1 MHFFSNPQCLLP
13 ILLENLRYQVRK
25 NPARRAFYV
34 IGTFNEISYYTKK
47 GHLTLRYLPF
57 FLYQLFYHQRLH
69 LLCLQRRLYISLFN
83 NTPIRLLISSCPL
96 GGGGGIP
103 GPGGGGGGIPGPGGG
118 FIPPQYCSTST
129 LFSSPAT
136 LR

>member
-1 MHFFSNPQCLLP
+1 M
-13 ILLENLRYQVRK
+13 
-25 NPARRAFYV
+25 
-34 IGTFNEISYYTKK
+34 
-47 GHLTLRYLPF
+47 
-57 FLYQLFYHQRLH
+57 FYHQRLH

-83 NTPIRLLISSCPL
+83 NTPIRLRISSRPPG

-118 FIPPQYCSTST
+118 FIPPQYCSAST
-129 LFSSPAT
+129 FFSSPVT